1 MNKIKK
7 AKKLSSLIV
16 SFGNGKIS
24 KDKADLLAFRYY
36 SNDDTGFFS
45 KNHISMRQLAN
56 NLALSEILSN
66 QCLK

>member
-1 MNKIKK
+1 MNKIEK

-16 SFGNGKIS
+16 AFGNGKIS

-45 KNHISMRQLAN
+45 KNHTSMRQLAN
-56 NLALSEILSN
+56 NFALSEILS
-66 QCLK
+66 QR